1 MTTASGHRPVDPEL
15 AYPGD
20 RSGTWFGVI
29 FGLLGGGGIL
39 FFWLLGAIGLLRQDS
54 GLITQIGLEGIWRMA
69 FLSYPF
75 VFLGCLVVGG
85 LLVAAKRDLE
95 GVGVIGL
102 PVVLTVLFHQALIH
116 LRPF

>member
-39 FFWLLGAIGLLRQDS
+39 FFWVLGAIGLLRQDD
-54 GLITQIGLEGIWRMA
+54 GFIVQIGLEGIWRTA
-69 FLSYPF
+69 FLAYPF

-85 LLVAAKRDLE
+85 LLLAARRDLE
-95 GVGVIGL
+95 GVGVVGL

-116 LRPF
+116 LRPL